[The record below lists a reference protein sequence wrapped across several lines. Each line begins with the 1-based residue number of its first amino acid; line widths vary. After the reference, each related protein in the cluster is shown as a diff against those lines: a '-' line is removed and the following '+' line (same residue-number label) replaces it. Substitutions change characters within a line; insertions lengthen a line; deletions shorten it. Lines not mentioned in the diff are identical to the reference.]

1 MIWKVLTYKLI
12 WLNIILFFIFTIG
25 TYFFHP
31 LAPFTGILL
40 INIFDMYGYDFVL
53 RNHWKGIQPDE
64 EIVTAYRIIQKSF
77 EGLVI
82 LFLFVLFDWQAAL
95 GCFLLIMF
103 TVQDLIYY
111 LFLQYPLPKRF
122 TWIRWSP
129 IGFIIGD
136 VPTWL
141 VIVQGVIGIII
152 VIGVNYL

>member
-1 MIWKVLTYKLI
+1 MLKKIIFFKLI
-12 WLNIILFFIFTIG
+12 WLNIILFFAFAIG
-25 TYFFHP
+25 TYFYHW
-31 LAPFTGILL
+31 LAPFAGILL

-82 LFLFVLFDWQAAL
+82 LFLFVLFGWQAAL

-111 LFLQYPLPKRF
+111 FFLQYPLPKLW
-122 TWIRWSP
+122 TWVSWSVL
-129 IGFIIGD
+129 GWFIGD
-136 VPTWL
+136 LKNWQMFL
-141 VIVQGVIGIII
+141 QAAIGILIT
-152 VIGVNYL
+152 IGVNYL

>member
-111 LFLQYPLPKRF
+111 FFLQYKYPDVWSWL
-122 TWIRWSP
+122 RWSP
-129 IGFIIGD
+129 LGWIYKD
-136 VPTWL
+136 LKHWQ
-141 VIVQGVIGIII
+141 VIVQAIVGIII